1 MHDTAQSLL
10 AYIMGSGNDNHDL
23 SVAGT
28 AAEREFFENSTDVRK
43 YWYPLIPSAEL
54 DATKPVGLHL
64 LDDPLVI
71 YKSSPS
77 GEAVIIQDKCPHR
90 AAPLSLGR
98 IADGQIECKYHGW
111 QFDSTGAC
119 SRIPSYPPAAKPPL
133 AARVRQYST
142 REVDGW
148 IWVWP
153 GAPVDSLDRDRPGL
167 YMAYG
172 REQEFVPWSGYVDLD
187 IDQQS
192 IFELFLSYHICLTP
206 AVDHVFYGSSLL
218 VENFL
223 DPGHL
228 PFVHNTTIS
237 KRSNATPIHIS
248 GIHFSPGSIKGRQV
262 TPWRPDLT
270 EVELEFR
277 APCTVALKFKR
288 QKQQEMQ
295 DDNDDPPP
303 LPFDQ
308 TFYAIPTQKGKCRFI
323 YFQRMPFLPSPTCT
337 FFKLFPP
344 LRWLI
349 SWYLHRF
356 NQRVLYED
364 YALLKGVQRNLA
376 KGAKALDSTTVVAA
390 DGLVVKYRAWWRRA
404 FGSRG
409 KRWSVWFA
417 GYNPDIED
425 IVLDTSRPAWIEIC
439 VTRSGVIVL
448 VNSTISVACRLC
460 HSAAHMDASNLAH
473 ALLNQQPVKSMQR
486 SSSFRSHKSSS
497 SSFSAKQYTKDDTR
511 RSNESLRKE
520 RGELSRSGSLRSERG
535 SLRNER
541 SGKAENGVI
550 ALALYDYRGATDE
563 ELNFN
568 EGDTFEILTT
578 DNTDWW
584 YVRTRNEQRLEGYV
598 PTTYV
603 RKLEDNEVPENQREE
618 SVEEEGTSESES
630 DDSSGY
636 ETSAEDSQEDDE
648 EEMEEVDEQKDDS
661 ADAKSPTDSSQTSG
675 EEDEDEVTVTPTRV
689 AQEKGRRR
697 RRQRHHYR
705 RPSRRRL
712 IPPDPLK
719 GLGILPQG
727 FRFSTL
733 GKTYEQGIGRLSKS
747 LTPKLTPDGLCFKD
761 LLWDHKKDR
770 IKKLST
776 TCTIAFSL
784 LDARYIPI
792 PGPHVRILGRCVRMA
807 LFDKTSILSNIHA
820 VPAVYNPEFEHL
832 WKFSSKA
839 SLVFPKDDENTCF
852 LRVND
857 VDVNLCILFEFC
869 MIVEKEGRGDRPE
882 IAQLSCGWGLLPLFT
897 TDGGPIE
904 NKTYDIKLYGG
915 TPFEKNVRL
924 YEEIGK
930 QGLLQSLIQPNKTP
944 RLNVR
949 VWKLGSSALRRLNH
963 LPGTLIS
970 FLSAVPALSMYRQIL
985 ADVLMAPK
993 RDQVFSTIGDNVLG
1007 IFPLLAEQNDLL
1019 RLLVMVWERTWR
1031 TMKRSDKRS
1040 FTRSK
1045 QQFTRCVMAVWPLL
1059 HVREMPDYIP
1069 GYVELSQAR
1078 QTIIHR
1084 FQEVGVIDYLGKNPA
1099 QATMRPFNTVEV
1111 QFNCL
1116 AAIAAAK

>member
-1 MHDTAQSLL
+1 
-10 AYIMGSGNDNHDL
+10 MGSDNDNQDP
-23 SVAGT
+23 STAGT
-28 AAEREFFENSTDVRK
+28 AAEREFFEQSTDVRK

-54 DATKPVGLHL
+54 DAATPVGLHL

-71 YKSSPS
+71 YRAYP
-77 GEAVIIQDKCPHR
+77 GGDAVIIQDKCPHR

-98 IADGQIECKYHGW
+98 IVDGHIECKYHGW

-119 SRIPSYPPAAKPPL
+119 SHIPSYPPAAKPPL
-133 AARVRQYST
+133 AAHVRQYPT

-153 GAPVDSLDRDRPGL
+153 GASLDSLDKDGPSL

-172 REQEFVPWSGYVDLD
+172 REQELVPWSGYVDLD
-187 IDQQS
+187 ID
-192 IFELFLSYHICLTP
+192 H
-206 AVDHVFYGSSLL
+206 SLL

-223 DPGHL
+223 DPAHL
-228 PFVHNTTIS
+228 PFVHKTTIS
-237 KRSNATPIHIS
+237 KRSNVTPIHIS
-248 GIHFSPGSIKGRQV
+248 AIQFSPGSMKGRQV
-262 TPWRPDLT
+262 TPRRPDLT

-277 APCTVALKFKR
+277 TPCTVALKFKR
-288 QKQQEMQ
+288 PKQHEIQI
-295 DDNDDPPP
+295 DNDVSPP

-337 FFKLFPP
+337 FVKYFPP

-364 YALLKGVQRNLA
+364 YALLKGLQRNLA
-376 KGAKALDSTTVVAA
+376 KGAKALDSRTVVAA

-404 FGSRG
+404 FGRRG
-409 KRWSVWFA
+409 KRWNVWFA

-425 IVLDTSRPAWIEIC
+425 IVLDTIYLIS
-439 VTRSGVIVL
+439 TIVQ
-448 VNSTISVACRLC
+448 ISVACRLC
-460 HSAAHMDASNLAH
+460 HSAAHMDASNLAC
-473 ALLNQQPVKSMQR
+473 ALVCQQTVNSMQR

-497 SSFSAKQYTKDDTR
+497 SSFSAKQYIKDDTR
-511 RSNESLRKE
+511 RSSESLRKE

-550 ALALYDYRGATDE
+550 AVALYDYRGATDE

-578 DNTDWW
+578 DNPEWW
-584 YVRTRNEQRLEGYV
+584 YVCTRNGQKLEGYV

-603 RKLEDNEVPENQREE
+603 RKLEDNEVSENQMKD
-618 SVEEEGTSESES
+618 SGEEEGTSESES

-648 EEMEEVDEQKDDS
+648 EDMGEDEQNDDS
-661 ADAKSPTDSSQTSG
+661 VDAKSPTESSQTSG
-675 EEDEDEVTVTPTRV
+675 EEEEDEITVTPTRV

-697 RRQRHHYR
+697 HRQRHHYR

-719 GLGILPQG
+719 GFGILPQG

-807 LFDKTSILSNIHA
+807 LFDKASILSNIHA

-839 SLVFPKDDENTCF
+839 SLLFPKDDENTCF

-869 MIVEKEGRGDRPE
+869 MIVEKESRGDRPE

-985 ADVLMAPK
+985 ADVLVAPK
-993 RDQVFSTIGDNVLG
+993 RDQVFSTIGDSVLG